1 MENRGN
7 LFRHDRRLKFKGLLA
22 GLAAALLFTGAILSG
37 CGQSQSQAI
46 LKTQVAGIQTEE
58 PQTEEEP
65 QEAHVA
71 YNGGGSWFGT
81 KRGCAVIADI
91 SEDYYSNYYSYN
103 SNNIWKDQAS
113 PESTFKIISA
123 LIGLEEGIITSGDS
137 RMGYDGGDY
146 GRSEWNR
153 DLSLRE
159 AFETSCIW
167 YFRKILDI
175 TGKESVQ
182 EYLDALSYGN
192 CDISSWEGSTEN
204 KNKELDGFWLESSL
218 LISPKEQVD
227 VLKKILRGE
236 SPFLDANVQILKDV
250 MLTEEEEFSRLYGK
264 TGSNAAGTNAW
275 FTGVYETLG
284 HTYCFAVR
292 LVGTDKSRVTGSTA
306 REIAKDLLGQYRE
319 IPFQKIAREVLLM
332 EDGSSI
338 TGNVQDG
345 DFERLTQNA
354 KNRETAEG
362 VFGGAPCEWETITS
376 EGKQYF
382 FVQLLDQGKEPAGPP
397 MLINAAVT
405 DNSLKMKCGL
415 HVGMTEGEARE
426 IFPYLYGFSFR
437 RENYLPRN
445 IEAWNTGGFPDG
457 WCGQYETVLMAEIS
471 YGEEL
476 PWYLGLFL
484 DEDGV
489 IRAITSCYPTAG

>member
-37 CGQSQSQAI
+37 CGQSQSQEI

-58 PQTEEEP
+58 TQTEEEP

-91 SEDYYSNYYSYN
+91 
-103 SNNIWKDQAS
+103 
-113 PESTFKIISA
+113 
-123 LIGLEEGIITSGDS
+123 
-137 RMGYDGGDY
+137 
-146 GRSEWNR
+146 
-153 DLSLRE
+153 SLRE

-192 CDISSWEGSTEN
+192 CDISSW
-204 KNKELDGFWLESSL
+204 
-218 LISPKEQVD
+218 
-227 VLKKILRGE
+227 
-236 SPFLDANVQILKDV
+236 
-250 MLTEEEEFSRLYGK
+250 
-264 TGSNAAGTNAW
+264 
-275 FTGVYETLG
+275 
-284 HTYCFAVR
+284 
-292 LVGTDKSRVTGSTA
+292 
-306 REIAKDLLGQYRE
+306 
-319 IPFQKIAREVLLM
+319 
-332 EDGSSI
+332 
-338 TGNVQDG
+338 
-345 DFERLTQNA
+345 
-354 KNRETAEG
+354 
-362 VFGGAPCEWETITS
+362 
-376 EGKQYF
+376 
-382 FVQLLDQGKEPAGPP
+382 
-397 MLINAAVT
+397 
-405 DNSLKMKCGL
+405 
-415 HVGMTEGEARE
+415 EARE